1 MVSDAIKEKTDYDV
15 VENCNLGGTQVCFE
29 ALKRG
34 DIDLYIDYTGTV
46 YGDTLNYEP
55 ITDIEKVYNTVKSDL
70 NSKYNIKVLDQMGF
84 NNTYTLAVKQETANL
99 YNLKTMSDLSRV
111 SSNMVISPSLEFI
124 NREDG
129 LNRVSSVYNYN
140 FKDVIGI
147 DGSPRYTALMNN
159 ESDVVDAF
167 ATDGLLKKFNL
178 VVLEDDKFAF
188 PPYYAIP
195 LVRSDTLKEYPEIE
209 EVLSSLGNKLNNDIM
224 SELNYKVDELGENP
238 MDVAREYL
246 DSIDF

>member
-1 MVSDAIKEKTDYDV
+1 MFIIIT
-15 VENCNLGGTQVCFE
+15 
-29 ALKRG
+29 LKM
-34 DIDLYIDYTGTV
+34 L
-46 YGDTLNYEP
+46 
-55 ITDIEKVYNTVKSDL
+55 
-70 NSKYNIKVLDQMGF
+70 
-84 NNTYTLAVKQETANL
+84 
-99 YNLKTMSDLSRV
+99 
-111 SSNMVISPSLEFI
+111 LE
-124 NREDG
+124 
-129 LNRVSSVYNYN
+129 Y
-140 FKDVIGI
+140 
-147 DGSPRYTALMNN
+147 GSPRYTALMNN